1 MKRRGFTEKLKKL
14 RITKFHTKEVPVLIP
29 IMMKKKANNTFNL
42 HILITKVNRSMDQQL
57 SMHPPLPTLL
67 SKRTNIWPTLLQSKR
82 SRDQVWLR
90 QPLMKRKWMMFSLST
105 FINKITKNK
114 KWYPK
119 NPKNI
124 MRNKIKQTKK
134 KIIKLTTPTKKLK
147 STWKVWTKPRMTK
160 WIRNKN
166 KMPSTSI
173 I

>member
-1 MKRRGFTEKLKKL
+1 
-14 RITKFHTKEVPVLIP
+14 
-29 IMMKKKANNTFNL
+29 
-42 HILITKVNRSMDQQL
+42 
-57 SMHPPLPTLL
+57 
-67 SKRTNIWPTLLQSKR
+67 
-82 SRDQVWLR
+82 
-90 QPLMKRKWMMFSLST
+90 MKRKWMMFSLST

-134 KIIKLTTPTKKLK
+134 KIIKLSTPTKKLK

-173 I
+173 IQTEDPRWSVDHLSNPVHFTKSIKTLISILAECWRMIIPLLIKEDRQLNKLMI